1 MDFIHVDGSELSHLL
16 KRKGP
21 LSFCLSKKTIA
32 HRKLSLSIARNTMI
46 SNISQEVNFVGSI
59 LIIFGS
65 GKVSSSLSDLLLLL
79 LTVLDWRMEVVSEVR
94 RFIVVPLG
102 GSGEAVLTV
111 TGRSSWEDT
120 SEER

>member
-1 MDFIHVDGSELSHLL
+1 
-16 KRKGP
+16 
-21 LSFCLSKKTIA
+21 
-32 HRKLSLSIARNTMI
+32 MI
-46 SNISQEVNFVGSI
+46 SNISQEFNFVGSI
-59 LIIFGS
+59 LIIFGA